1 MPGGIEMKE
10 SMEMELTPKFAK
22 KKIFEGEGGSYHSW
36 SATEFPFLA
45 QAKVGA
51 GILVLKPGGFALPHY
66 ADSSKV
72 GYVLQGENGVTGM
85 VLSNDKKHSNQEIVL
100 GLRAGDVIPVPI
112 GAVSWWYNHG
122 KSDLVIVFVGETSK
136 AYVPGEFTYFL
147 LTGAVGILGSFSSQF
162 TSRAYNMNQKGADI
176 LAKSQKGSLIIKL
189 GEEERK
195 NIPFPKQD
203 DNCNSWVKN
212 IANLPADFYVEKAGV
227 LTSFT
232 GSNFPFLEEV
242 GLSCKIL
249 KLEAKAMLSPTYNA
263 DSSFQVFY
271 VVKGSG
277 KVEIV
282 GLNGKLALDTK
293 IESGQLVIVPR
304 CFVVAIIA
312 CDQGMECFSITTS
325 TEPSVAEL
333 ASKHSALNVLSSSA
347 VQLSLDVNEEFL
359 KSFKQKIAKSEVLIP
374 PMS

>member
-1 MPGGIEMKE
+1 
-10 SMEMELTPKFAK
+10 MEMDLTPKFAD

-36 SATEFPFLA
+36 SATESPLLA
-45 QAKVGA
+45 DAKIGA

-72 GYVLQGENGVTGM
+72 GHVLQGENGVTGM
-85 VLSNDKKHSNQEIVL
+85 LLSNDKKHSNQEIVL
-100 GLRAGDVIPVPI
+100 GLRAGDVIPVPL

-136 AYVPGEFTYFL
+136 AYIPGEFTYFL

-162 TSRAYNMNQKGADI
+162 TSRAYNMNQKEADI
-176 LAKSQKGSLIIKL
+176 LAKSQKSSLIIKL
-189 GEEERK
+189 
-195 NIPFPKQD
+195 
-203 DNCNSWVKN
+203 
-212 IANLPADFYVEKAGV
+212 
-227 LTSFT
+227 

-249 KLEAKAMLSPTYNA
+249 KLEANAMLSPTYNA

-277 KVEIV
+277 KVEII

-293 IESGQLVIVPR
+293 IESGQLVIVPK
-304 CFVVAIIA
+304 CFAVAMIA
-312 CDQGMECFSITTS
+312 CDQGMECFSVSTS
-325 TEPSVAEL
+325 TEPSVGEL
-333 ASKHSALNVLSSSA
+333 ASKQSALNVFSSGA
-347 VQLSLDVNEEFL
+347 VQLSLNVNEEFL
-359 KSFKQKIAKSEVLIP
+359 KSFKEKIAEREVLIP
-374 PMS
+374 PMN